1 VDRDRNRCQSSVK
14 LRMNRGLLA
23 ALPTVL
29 IWSWPTIFIKFL
41 STDFD
46 VVTQNFY
53 RYSAASAFLLA
64 YTAIFQ
70 RHPMVAAWKDPRR
83 FLLPSFLVFVFQIV
97 WVQGIYL
104 TTPTIAALISKLD
117 VLFIILL
124 SSLFF
129 ASERRI
135 MKSRYFPL
143 GFALAFGGVIGVV
156 LGRGASLPTQFDLG
170 VAFLLLRCL
179 LWAAYIVSVRN
190 LVRVVDPLVAA
201 TVVYTLA
208 AMMFLP
214 TVLIFG
220 EVGRITVVSANTNLV
235 LFGSG
240 VLCVGLGNAFNYTA
254 IRYLGSSIPA
264 ILLLAT
270 PFLTGIFSY
279 ITLHETLTMLQVA
292 SGLLLILGCWVI
304 IRRGVLE

>member
-1 VDRDRNRCQSSVK
+1 
-14 LRMNRGLLA
+14 MNRGLLA
-23 ALPTVL
+23 ALLTVL

-46 VVTQNFY
+46 VVTQSFY
-53 RYSAASAFLLA
+53 RYLVASAFLLA

-70 RHPMVAAWKDPRR
+70 RRPLVAAWKDLRR
-83 FLLPSFLVFVFQIV
+83 FLLPSLLVFIFQVV

-117 VLFIILL
+117 VLFVLLL

-135 MKSRYFPL
+135 MRSRYLSL

-179 LWAAYIVSVRN
+179 LWASYIVSIRN
-190 LVRVVDPLVAA
+190 LVRGVDPLVAA
-201 TVVYTLA
+201 TMVYTLA
-208 AMMFLP
+208 SMMFLP

-220 EVGRITVVSANTNLV
+220 DVGKVTAVSATTNLV

-254 IRYLGSSIPA
+254 IRHLGSSIPTV
-264 ILLLAT
+264 LLLAT
-270 PFLTGIFSY
+270 PFLTGMFSY
-279 ITLHETLTMLQVA
+279 LSLHETLTMLQIA
-292 SGLLLILGCWVI
+292 SGLLLISGCWVI
-304 IRRGVLE
+304 IRKVALDAVA